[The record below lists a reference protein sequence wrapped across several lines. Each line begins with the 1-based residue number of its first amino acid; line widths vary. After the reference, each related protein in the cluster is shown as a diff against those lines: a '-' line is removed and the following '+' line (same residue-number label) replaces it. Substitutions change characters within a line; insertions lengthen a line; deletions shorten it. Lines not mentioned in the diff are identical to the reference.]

1 MIEHSVGQVGR
12 ANREAWPVAVR
23 VVGSLMEE
31 RKRLLSFVD
40 VLEPLSDEELEALAA
55 RCIVVR
61 LDDNELLVG
70 PEEHA
75 DHVLLLLRGRVLTHE
90 AGPQARKPV
99 FTVTEAGTFLGAA
112 GLVRR
117 SQGIYVQPLEPSLV
131 CCLRREDFEALVR
144 SNPDVGLSVAR
155 LLGERLLTAEERI
168 ADIAHKEVPA
178 RLSSTILRL
187 LESEGLVTPNGY
199 KISTRYTHLQLAT
212 MIGANREAV
221 TRALDKLRREGAV
234 QLSNRYIYIHDP
246 EVLRR
251 VAG

>member
-1 MIEHSVGQVGR
+1 MG
-12 ANREAWPVAVR
+12 VR

-31 RKRLLSFVD
+31 LQRLLSLVD
-40 VLEPLSDEELEALAA
+40 ILEPLSDEELGVLAA
-55 RCIVVR
+55 RCTAVR

-70 PEEHA
+70 PEEYA
-75 DHVLLLLRGRVLTHE
+75 DHVLLLLRGRVLTYE

-99 FTVTEAGTFLGAA
+99 VTVTEAGTVLGAT

-117 SQGIYVQPLEPSLV
+117 SQGVYVQPLEPSLV
-131 CCLRREDFEALVR
+131 CYLRRQDFEALVR
-144 SNPDVGLSVAR
+144 SNPGVGLNVAR

-178 RLSSTILRL
+178 RLSSMILRL
-187 LESEGLVTPNGY
+187 LESEGVVTPHGY
-199 KISTRYTHLQLAT
+199 KISTRYTHRQLAT

-221 TRALDKLRREGAV
+221 TRALEKLRRAGTV
-234 QLSNRYIYIHDP
+234 QLANRYIYIRDP